1 MQNAGKPLVVA
12 VVRMRM
18 IVNAAGFV
26 IDKVGSHD
34 HENGNGQ
41 EPVLELVPYLLG
53 NEENDAGTE
62 YQYGHLAVVVTAIA
76 VPQRVDADGK
86 CQEDHKILKAHIV
99 HEFNTENR

>member
-1 MQNAGKPLVVA
+1 MQKAGKPLVVA

-26 IDKVGSHD
+26 I
-34 HENGNGQ
+34 
-41 EPVLELVPYLLG
+41 ELVPYLLG

-86 CQEDHKILKAHIV
+86 CQEDHKIFKAHIV
-99 HEFNTENR
+99 NEFNTENR